1 MNKSLLKLTV
11 IILSILIFSCN
22 KKDIPK
28 KDIPKKTTL
37 FLTTNNGNLYS
48 IDLLTGKCNWQ
59 NIKNIE
65 DTRSD
70 SYFNITN
77 NTIIKSYENGQIII
91 FNKQTGDILKQYQE
105 DEPMHE
111 NSSLFMFAQHP
122 LVYENA
128 FVFCNLNG
136 KVKSVN
142 LNTMQPNW
150 VYDGIKTN
158 VFVSPALIKDRIIV
172 NAGYNLCAI
181 NAKNGQWISR
191 LAFTQSLPLEPVVSD
206 GEIFVVDEDGNAFCF
221 DEELNIKWQFEVN
234 KYISDTE
241 YDEIDKVNKTTEADI
256 QILTNLTAG
265 KKLIVL
271 GDAKHI
277 IGIDKKNGEMKWFTT
292 IPTLDMN
299 SPDDVAEV
307 KKNLKNIDDI
317 DSIMNED
324 VHVLKSLK
332 IIKEEIVANSSSCIV
347 VYNSND
353 GSVKRKKF
361 FFTNEIIGGI
371 KVTDDFYYYLR
382 KDGVLYKIDKAL
394 KKETVVFK
402 GINYKPEDEYTN
414 PYMQIE

>member
-1 MNKSLLKLTV
+1 MNKSLLKIII
-11 IILSILIFSCN
+11 IILSISVFSCN

-28 KDIPKKTTL
+28 KDIPKKSTL

-70 SYFNITN
+70 SYFKINN

-91 FNKQTGDILKQYQE
+91 FNKQTGDIIKQYQE
-105 DEPMHE
+105 NEPMNE
-111 NSSLFMFAQHP
+111 NSSLFMFAQYP

-128 FVFCNLNG
+128 FIFCNLNG

-158 VFVSPALIKDRIIV
+158 VFVSPAIIKDRIIV

-181 NAKNGQWISR
+181 NAKNGEWITR
-191 LAFTQSLPLEPVVSD
+191 LEFVQPLPQEPVVSD
-206 GEIFVVDEDGNAFCF
+206 GEIFVVDEKGNAFCF

-241 YDEIDKVNKTTEADI
+241 YDEYAKVNKTIDANI
-256 QILTNLTAG
+256 QILANLTAG
-265 KKLIVL
+265 KKLIVS

-277 IGIDKKNGEMKWFTT
+277 IGIDKKNGEMKWLTT
-292 IPTLDMN
+292 IPTLDLN

-307 KKNLKNIDDI
+307 KKNIKNIEDF
-317 DSIMNED
+317 DSIMNEN
-324 VHVLKSLK
+324 VHVLKSLQ
-332 IIKEEIVANSSSCIV
+332 ILDEEVVANSSSCIV

-353 GSVKRKKF
+353 GTIKRKKF

-371 KVTDDFYYYLR
+371 KVTNDFYYYLR
-382 KDGVLYKIDKAL
+382 KDGVLYKLDKTL
-394 KKETVVFK
+394 KNETVVYK